1 MTKEASGNRFEQVDE
16 PADDAMTLSL
26 KREGEKMSGVVTCPA
41 AITGGRLPKDFA
53 SDEMPLKDA
62 FRSAIRLANDTRYG
76 LNASVWGKDLRRAAR
91 IGAQLEAGNVNV
103 NDGFAASFASKGTP
117 SGGWKASG
125 VGVRHGDAGLLK
137 YTDTTNLATLK
148 QQVYNPRPGQ
158 SYEQYAQQ
166 TKQVLRWMRKLR
178 IR

>member
-62 FRSAIRLANDTRYG
+62 FRSAIRLANEMRVPLVVLDPDG
-76 LNASVWGKDLRRAAR
+76 LWQAEWGTL
-91 IGAQLEAGNVNV
+91 
-103 NDGFAASFASKGTP
+103 
-117 SGGWKASG
+117 
-125 VGVRHGDAGLLK
+125 VREPDETDA
-137 YTDTTNLATLK
+137 
-148 QQVYNPRPGQ
+148 
-158 SYEQYAQQ
+158 
-166 TKQVLRWMRKLR
+166 
-178 IR
+178 